1 MPPFHLVIEGY
12 VVSHL
17 IASIL
22 LSLTAPLVA
31 AYLQLGSLWHS
42 YVSSRVLMEKF
53 GTHLSRDPHTPVCID
68 ISCKLFFKYRF
79 LFFSPKPCPLLR
91 EDLCE
96 SLDSIY
102 GRYMMYNHH
111 TESLEASGRD
121 GWTGVAFLLYSP
133 SPPLLQGM
141 HTISLLINCWFQ
153 TSPQNCF
160 LPKMTPYFPI
170 ERTLS
175 WEGAWEAELGRSLN
189 LWHGSH
195 C

>member
-1 MPPFHLVIEGY
+1 MSPFHLVIEGY

-17 IASIL
+17 IASISAQFDSTIGCCIPSARVTVTL
-22 LSLTAPLVA
+22 LCFLSGINGKVWYSLVQRP
-31 AYLQLGSLWHS
+31 S
-42 YVSSRVLMEKF
+42 YSC
-53 GTHLSRDPHTPVCID
+53 CID

-160 LPKMTPYFPI
+160 LRKMTPYFPI

-175 WEGAWEAELGRSLN
+175 WEGAWEEVSMAWEPLLTTSV
-189 LWHGSH
+189 S
-195 C
+195 